1 MLGEELEG
9 RPVSASNS
17 VMSEPTTRERPMMA
31 TLWPRPVR
39 PVKSGVLRSKMVLKS
54 PGVM

>member
-1 MLGEELEG
+1 MEG
-9 RPVSASNS
+9 RPVSASKS
-17 VMSEPTTRERPMMA
+17 EMSEPTTRERPMMA